1 MGTSVFF
8 EDPERAE
15 TAGFLDSL
23 FADELAIVLAHM
35 EARRY
40 AHGELVV
47 HAGERDRS
55 IYFITEGRFEVLA
68 PGAPSQRR
76 VLERGAIFG
85 DLAFFDG
92 MPRSADVR
100 AIGDGEAYI
109 MTQAGFE
116 RLRLAHPRLAMAVV
130 LDLGRILSIR
140 FREHDRRLASQ
151 PWLSQS

>member
-8 EDPERAE
+8 DDPEHAA
-15 TAGFLDSL
+15 TAGFLASL
-23 FADELAIVLAHM
+23 FEDELAIVLAHM

-40 AHGELVV
+40 ADGDLVV
-47 HAGERDRS
+47 HAGERARS
-55 IYFITEGRFEVLA
+55 IYVIAAGQFEVLV
-68 PGAPSQRR
+68 PGATSRRR

-92 MPRSADVR
+92 QPRSADVR
-100 AIGDGEAYI
+100 AIGAGEAYI

-116 RLRLAHPRLAMAVV
+116 RLRLAYPRLAMAFV

-140 FREHDRRLASQ
+140 FREHDRRLANGD
-151 PWLSQS
+151 